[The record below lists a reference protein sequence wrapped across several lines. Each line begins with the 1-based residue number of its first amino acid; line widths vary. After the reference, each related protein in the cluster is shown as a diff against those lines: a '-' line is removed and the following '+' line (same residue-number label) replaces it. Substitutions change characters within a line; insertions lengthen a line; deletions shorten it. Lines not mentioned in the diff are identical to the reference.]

1 MKKLIKNIRIILS
14 IILNKNIL
22 RRPDFSEKN
31 LFLKGKIIADANLKK
46 DKIDSLKE
54 VEFSAF
60 SQFGEDGIIDWIVSK
75 IPNIKKIFL
84 EIGTQDYW
92 ESNTRFLIKS
102 RNWKGYIFE
111 GSKKDVLKIKSQQIY
126 WQNNLKAVHVF
137 VDKDNINQ
145 LINNYINEKNIGLLS
160 IDIDGNDYWVL
171 DSIED
176 LSPSIIVCEFNSIF
190 GDKFKLSV
198 PYDKNFIKK
207 DKHFSNLYF
216 GSSINALI
224 ALMEKKQYFFLGTG
238 SRGVNAFFIKNEFK
252 SFISDKVKNITK
264 FPSQAREAVDQNG
277 KKKFSN
283 IMNEVKILGDQ
294 DVFDFDDN
302 KIKKISE
309 YKDLYSEEWKKYF
322 K

>member
-1 MKKLIKNIRIILS
+1 MNF
-14 IILNKNIL
+14 L
-22 RRPDFSEKN
+22 RF
-31 LFLKGKIIADANLKK
+31 
-46 DKIDSLKE
+46 
-54 VEFSAF
+54 
-60 SQFGEDGIIDWIVSK
+60 QFGEDGIIDWIVSK

-92 ESNTRFLIKS
+92 ESNTRFWIKS

-111 GSKKDVLKIKSQQIY
+111 GSKDVLKIKSQQIY

-190 GDKFKLSV
+190 GDKFKLSA

-207 DKHFSNLYF
+207 INIFQIYF

-224 ALMEKKQYFFLGTG
+224 ALMEKKQYFFRNRFQGC
-238 SRGVNAFFIKNEFK
+238 
-252 SFISDKVKNITK
+252 
-264 FPSQAREAVDQNG
+264 
-277 KKKFSN
+277 
-283 IMNEVKILGDQ
+283 
-294 DVFDFDDN
+294 
-302 KIKKISE
+302 
-309 YKDLYSEEWKKYF
+309 
-322 K
+322 